1 MGTAITLGTGFIMYF
16 SLKSTDV
23 RINRKQRQQVMR
35 ELEKQD
41 KVAAL
46 DDPFGKA

>member
-1 MGTAITLGTGFIMYF
+1 MVYF
-16 SLKSTDV
+16 SLKNEDV
-23 RINRKQRQQVMR
+23 RLNRKKRQQLMR
-35 ELEKQD
+35 EVEKQD